1 MALTLLHRDRT
12 KDKFGRNLHFM
23 CRDNLTNSHEG
34 FLEHQFDAIGTGRPT
49 DIEQL
54 RSHLESSPL
63 LILLLDGVDYILDLL
78 TPGAGGV
85 FATVVGFGC
94 CQNVC
99 LLATSRIHPEIPD
112 FRRLEVPTL
121 SVHDAQGAI
130 YGICHITRSPVID
143 NLIARLGFIHFQS
156 ICSPPP
162 YVRTIGMNLS
172 SERP

>member
-1 MALTLLHRDRT
+1 MR
-12 KDKFGRNLHFM
+12 
-23 CRDNLTNSHEG
+23 CDNLTNSQEG

-54 RSHLESSPL
+54 RSHLESSPP

-78 TPGAGGV
+78 TPGAEDIFTTIV
-85 FATVVGFGC
+85 EFGC
-94 CQNVC
+94 YQNVC
-99 LLATSRIHPEIPD
+99 LLTTSRMHPEIPG
-112 FRRLEVPTL
+112 FRRLEVLTL
-121 SVHDAQGAI
+121 SVHDAQEAI

-143 NLIARLGFIHFQS
+143 NLIARLGFTHFQS

-162 YVRTIGMNLS
+162 YVRMIGTNLS